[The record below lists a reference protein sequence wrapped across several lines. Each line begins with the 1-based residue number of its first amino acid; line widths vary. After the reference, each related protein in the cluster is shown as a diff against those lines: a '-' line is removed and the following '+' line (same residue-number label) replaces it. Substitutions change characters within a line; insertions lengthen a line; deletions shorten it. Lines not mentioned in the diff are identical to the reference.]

1 MEKAGDPPLGLQASG
16 TYFSMALLGLSLL
29 LVWTF
34 TLHALRQEAVV
45 EPGLIQQLVSLSVL
59 LSLLLCLCVVTLVR
73 RLIGQVRQREV
84 ALLAGEKFKNQILD
98 AIAAEIAVVDRQGT
112 ILAVNA
118 PWQNFAEDNAADRER
133 HGCTMIGTNY
143 FDVCQVDPNSPE
155 AADAQAA
162 QNGMQDVL
170 EGRCAAFSMEYP
182 CDSPTEKRWFT
193 MVAHPLGERA
203 CNGLVVTHVDVTRIK
218 EAEASAQQR
227 LHEQRKAEQES
238 RKLLQA
244 IEQSPISMFIT
255 DRAGVIE
262 YVNPRFIQTTGYSRS
277 ELIGRTPALLSAG
290 TTPKSTYHSLWNN
303 ITKGKSWRG
312 VLCNRTKAGEM
323 VWEDT
328 SISPIQDES
337 GEATHFAVVKEDVT
351 ERLRIE
357 RELAEHQQRLEELVE
372 QRTAELSL
380 ALEAAQVADRTKNEF
395 LANITHE
402 LRTPLNAVIGFAG
415 LARPLAANASQRD
428 YLDKIVSSGKTLAA
442 TIDDLLDLSKIVA
455 GCLKFEAKPFSIR
468 ALLARCNSV
477 ISYKASEKGLQLHQ
491 MIDANVPEILI
502 GDTLRIEQIILNLMS
517 NAVKFTDSGSVSLSI
532 ATGATRE
539 GKISL
544 ELVIRDSGI
553 GMRDDDIRVLF
564 QPFTQ
569 ADNSITRRFG
579 GTGLGLAICA
589 RLARMMDGDIRVSST
604 LGSGTTFHVQI
615 WVEPGCE
622 LDTADEHAAQTPA
635 QQIRYRNTRVLIVDD
650 HPFNRELVCAM
661 LTAVGISYR
670 TANHGQEAIDQ
681 IISDSEDFD
690 LVLMDIQM
698 PVMDGL
704 TATRELRNMPRFA
717 SLPIIAMTA
726 HTMKHERER
735 GAQAGMNDHVG
746 KPFNNQAFY
755 QTLAR
760 WTPRAKQ
767 FVEPP
772 AQAPETTPELLPNMP
787 HIPGVNSTESIQ
799 LMQGDTKRY
808 QRWLREFLT
817 FGPNTLVEINTAM
830 RTGDREAASM
840 ATHRLKGRSGFLGM
854 YETHR
859 LSSELELAID
869 GGNEYGEL
877 VGQLEHK
884 VGELCEDIEARIGL
898 C

>member
-1 MEKAGDPPLGLQASG
+1 MEKAGAPPPGLQASG

-29 LVWTF
+29 LVWAFTF
-34 TLHALRQEAVV
+34 QALSQEAVV
-45 EPGLIQQLVSLSVL
+45 EPGLIQQLVSVSVL
-59 LSLLLCLCVVTLVR
+59 LSLLLSLSVVTLVR
-73 RLIGQVRQREV
+73 RLIGQREL
-84 ALLAGEKFKNQILD
+84 ALLAGEKFKNLILD
-98 AIAAEIAVVDRQGT
+98 AVAAEIAVVDRQGT

-162 QNGMQDVL
+162 QNGMRDVL
-170 EGRCAAFSMEYP
+170 EGRCAEFSMEYP

-193 MVAHPLGERA
+193 MVVHPLGEQA

-262 YVNPRFIQTTGYSRS
+262 YVNPRFIQSTGYSRS
-277 ELIGRTPALLSAG
+277 ELIGRTPALLRSG
-290 TTPKSTYHSLWNN
+290 NTPKSTYDSLWHN
-303 ITKGKSWRG
+303 IIEGKSWRG

-328 SISPIQDES
+328 SISPIEDES

-455 GCLKFEAKPFSIR
+455 GCMKFEAKPFSIR

-532 ATGATRE
+532 ATGAMRE

-544 ELVIRDSGI
+544 ELEIRDSGI

-622 LDTADEHAAQTPA
+622 LDTADEHAARTPA

-681 IISDSEDFD
+681 MISDSEDFD

-717 SLPIIAMTA
+717 TLPIIAMTA

-772 AQAPETTPELLPNMP
+772 PQALETTPELLPNMP

-799 LMQGDTKRY
+799 LMQGDIKRY

-884 VGELCEDIEARIGL
+884 VGELCDDIEARIGL